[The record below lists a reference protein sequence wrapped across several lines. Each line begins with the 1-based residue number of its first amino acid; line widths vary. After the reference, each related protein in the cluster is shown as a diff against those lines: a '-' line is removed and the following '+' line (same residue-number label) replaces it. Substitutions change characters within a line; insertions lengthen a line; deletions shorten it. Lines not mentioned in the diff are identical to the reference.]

1 MSMQRMTIVTAVAAA
16 LALTPPAMAGKK
28 SMEQELSE
36 ARIEGQIVAT
46 YALNRHLNPF
56 EFDVEVDGNTV
67 MLSGEVEESIDKDL
81 AEQVALGVEGVKS
94 VKNNIKVNEDYQP
107 KAKKTSKERD
117 FGDAISDATTTASVK
132 SMLLWN
138 GNTDGTDINVD
149 TRNGVVTLTGT
160 ADSSAEKDLA
170 GRLAENTDG
179 VRDVEN
185 KLKVK
190 AANASMGD
198 KVAETADEAGD
209 AVSDA
214 WITTKVKSS
223 LMYTRNVDGTD
234 ISVETKNGVVTLSG
248 TVENGAER
256 ELAKEITEGIRGVKD
271 VKTEQLK
278 IDRRETASR

>member
-1 MSMQRMTIVTAVAAA
+1 MNMQRMTIVTAVAAA
-16 LALTPPAMAGKK
+16 LALMPPAMAGKK

-94 VKNNIKVNEDYQP
+94 VKNNIKVNEDYKP
-107 KAKKTSKERD
+107 KTKKASKERD

-138 GNTDGTDINVD
+138 GNTDGMDINVD
-149 TRNGVVTLTGT
+149 TMNGVVTLSGT
-160 ADSSAEKDLA
+160 VNNSAEKELA
-170 GRLAENTDG
+170 ERLAENTDG

-190 AANASMGD
+190 AANATMGD
-198 KVAETADEAGD
+198 KVAETADEAGE

-234 ISVETKNGVVTLSG
+234 INVDTKNGVVTLAG
-248 TVENGAER
+248 TVESSAER
-256 ELAKEITEGIRGVKD
+256 DLAEEIAEGIRGVKD

>member
-1 MSMQRMTIVTAVAAA
+1 MNTQRMTLVTAVAAA

-56 EFDVEVDGNTV
+56 EFQIEVDGDTV
-67 MLSGEVEESIDKDL
+67 MLSGEVDEAIDKDL
-81 AEQVALGVEGVKS
+81 AEQVALGVDGVKT
-94 VKNNIKVNEDYQP
+94 VKNHIKVNENYKP
-107 KAKKTSKERD
+107 KPSQDSNERG
-117 FGDAISDATTTASVK
+117 FSEAVSDATTTASVK

-138 GNTDGTDINVD
+138 GNTDGMDINVD
-149 TRNGVVTLTGT
+149 THHGIVTLTGT
-160 ADSSAEKDLA
+160 VDSGAEKELA
-170 GRLAENTDG
+170 ERLAENTDG

-190 AANASMGD
+190 AENASMGD
-198 KVAETADEAGD
+198 KVAATADEAGE

-234 ISVETKNGVVTLSG
+234 ISVETKDGVVTLAG

-256 ELAKEITEGIRGVKD
+256 DLAQEITEGIRGVKD
-271 VKTEQLK
+271 VNVEQLK
-278 IDRRETASR
+278 IDRRQTASR